1 MVPLKSVG
9 SYSEPQNKRLDTVI
23 HDGSTTRSIPDKD
36 LFLTNRPR
44 GSGVQSV
51 YAYLRQHGDRLAQ
64 LRQPELGNI
73 DTVDQNCARSEL
85 KHAEQGEH

>member
-51 YAYLRQHGDRLAQ
+51 YAYLRQHGDRLAK
-64 LRQPELGNI
+64 LRQAKVGN
-73 DTVDQNCARSEL
+73 VDPINED
-85 KHAEQGEH
+85 